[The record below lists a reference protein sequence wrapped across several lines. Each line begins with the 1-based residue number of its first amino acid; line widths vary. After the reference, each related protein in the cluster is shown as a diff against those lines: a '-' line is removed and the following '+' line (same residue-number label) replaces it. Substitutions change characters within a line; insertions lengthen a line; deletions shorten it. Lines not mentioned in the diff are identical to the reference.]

1 VSLHLRLAPA
11 HGKKRKPLLSGLL
24 LNYLPLLPIRAFERL
39 RSAQLQEDAMSV
51 VIAYRILEATTREA
65 MEEAVRESLSKGWQ
79 PLGGLTIAAGVFYQT
94 MVGS

>member
-1 VSLHLRLAPA
+1 
-11 HGKKRKPLLSGLL
+11 
-24 LNYLPLLPIRAFERL
+24 
-39 RSAQLQEDAMSV
+39 MSV

>member
-1 VSLHLRLAPA
+1 MTYPIYHNLIGGQWCPFSLFLIQR
-11 HGKKRKPLLSGLL
+11 
-24 LNYLPLLPIRAFERL
+24 PLLPIRAFERL